1 MHAAQHCLSCSDLG
15 ACWSQSFADVADVI
29 FAQQLASSTCGTA
42 ASAGRMASGIET
54 QSARL
59 KTNRK
64 AVCIRGHLTALAILF
79 QRRRSIPSSPFY
91 SGVGTSVEAK
101 REFA

>member
-29 FAQQLASSTCGTA
+29 FAQQSAFSICGIA
-42 ASAGRMASGIET
+42 ACAGRMASGIET

-59 KTNRK
+59 KTNLK
-64 AVCIRGHLTALAILF
+64 ATCIRGPSYSVRRIVSTTQIDSELAILF
-79 QRRRSIPSSPFY
+79 WRRQVS
-91 SGVGTSVEAK
+91 
-101 REFA
+101 

>member
-29 FAQQLASSTCGTA
+29 FAQQSAFSICGIA
-42 ASAGRMASGIET
+42 ACAGRMASGIET
-54 QSARL
+54 QSATL

-64 AVCIRGHLTALAILF
+64 AVCIRGHLDASAILSL
-79 QRRRSIPSSPFY
+79 RRN
-91 SGVGTSVEAK
+91 SVPTPTFHSAHGPADEV
-101 REFA
+101 